1 MEDRTLRSMQ
11 YDEQRD
17 KRLKKRNE
25 ESLRDPWDSVKKR
38 PIISSMRVLEEQ
50 EKEGRPAKVSNKLE
64 QKISKIYQKHKP
76 TELRRIFK
84 I

>member
-11 YDEQRD
+11 YDQQRD

-38 PIISSMRVLEEQ
+38 PIISYMRVLEEQ
-50 EKEGRPAKVSNKLE
+50 EKEGRPTKVSNKLE
-64 QKISKIYQKHKP
+64 QKISKIQQK
-76 TELRRIFK
+76 T
-84 I
+84 